1 MHPCGCCRCFVGDQ
15 PFPQLHGDTD
25 PAGCSEDPLP
35 SEVDVGTV
43 LDVEEF
49 DLHARYRKGSIALE
63 GQVVLIGELSDRSN
77 IPAKTLRFY
86 EDAGVLPK
94 PARTPSGYR
103 DYDDSALDR
112 LRFIA
117 SAQAAGLTLAEIRD
131 VIGIRDDGEAPC
143 THVVELLDVK
153 AAAVARQI
161 SELRNLQGEL
171 DRLRRRA
178 AEVDPTDCSP
188 NSVCEVLHPR
198 SR

>member
-1 MHPCGCCRCFVGDQ
+1 MPASDRR
-15 PFPQLHGDTD
+15 DTD
-25 PAGCSEDPLP
+25 PACCSEDPRP
-35 SEVDVGTV
+35 GKVDVGTV

-63 GQVVLIGELSDRSN
+63 GQVVLIGELSDRSK
-77 IPAKTLRFY
+77 ISAKTLRFY

-94 PARTPSGYR
+94 PARSPNGYR

-112 LRFIA
+112 LRLIA

-143 THVVELLDVK
+143 AHVIELLDLK
-153 AAAVARQI
+153 AAAVAHQI

-171 DRLRRRA
+171 DQLRRRA
-178 AEVDPTDCSP
+178 TEIDPADCSRG
-188 NSVCEVLHPR
+188 SVCEVLHPR
-198 SR
+198 SP